1 MPSLNYQQEI
11 CRSAD
16 RLMLCV
22 IAFLCLICLG
32 LALWFDTWTAVIAT
46 CVPTLALCT
55 YLVLRHPAQLPT
67 RLMTAS
73 ALMVLAALM
82 IHETQGLV
90 EIHFGIFAL
99 LAFLLYYRDWRPI
112 VMAAALIAV
121 HHVSFFLLEQNGVP
135 VKIFQPGSGFGIVLL
150 HAGYVVFE
158 AAVLVFMAVKLKQE
172 SAATGDSA
180 AALSFVANEIA
191 RGNLDVALPNS
202 EPLPGTIAHAILS
215 MKNSLR
221 STLNDTEEVLGA
233 MSKGDFSSR
242 VATVGREGVGL
253 RLAELVNSTSAVLAE
268 TMAGVAMV
276 SHAIAAGDLSQRVVV
291 NAGGITGQLSQ
302 NINQLAEF
310 LTQFLDEQK
319 RVLARASSGDFG
331 CEMETEHRLG
341 YQLELARGLNTLI
354 QTSGHSLTEVHRV
367 VGAIARGDL
376 TQRIDADFHGT
387 FGAIKEASNAT
398 AERLADVVGRISSA
412 SFAISAAAEE
422 IARGNANL
430 SLRTEAQAAGLQ
442 TTASSMEELTATVK
456 QNAQSAKQASQLALS
471 ASDVATDGGRVV
483 EEVIRTMA
491 SISDASTRIADI
503 ISVIDGI
510 AFQTNILALNAAV
523 EAARAGEQ
531 GRGFAVVATEV
542 RSLAQRSA
550 AAAREIKDLI
560 GNSTDKVEAGSK
572 LVSTAGQTMIE
583 VVSSVK
589 RVSDIINE
597 ITAASEE
604 QSAGIEQV
612 NQAIAQMDQTTQQ
625 NAVLVEDAGAAARAM
640 ASQAQDLDAA
650 VSVFERVGTQDPP
663 KLHKGVRLAA

>member
-1 MPSLNYQQEI
+1 
-11 CRSAD
+11 
-16 RLMLCV
+16 
-22 IAFLCLICLG
+22 
-32 LALWFDTWTAVIAT
+32 
-46 CVPTLALCT
+46 
-55 YLVLRHPAQLPT
+55 
-67 RLMTAS
+67 
-73 ALMVLAALM
+73 
-82 IHETQGLV
+82 
-90 EIHFGIFAL
+90 
-99 LAFLLYYRDWRPI
+99 
-112 VMAAALIAV
+112 
-121 HHVSFFLLEQNGVP
+121 
-135 VKIFQPGSGFGIVLL
+135 
-150 HAGYVVFE
+150 
-158 AAVLVFMAVKLKQE
+158 
-172 SAATGDSA
+172 
-180 AALSFVANEIA
+180 
-191 RGNLDVALPNS
+191 
-202 EPLPGTIAHAILS
+202 
-215 MKNSLR
+215 
-221 STLNDTEEVLGA
+221 
-233 MSKGDFSSR
+233 
-242 VATVGREGVGL
+242 
-253 RLAELVNSTSAVLAE
+253 
-268 TMAGVAMV
+268 
-276 SHAIAAGDLSQRVVV
+276 
-291 NAGGITGQLSQ
+291 
-302 NINQLAEF
+302 
-310 LTQFLDEQK
+310 
-319 RVLARASSGDFG
+319 
-331 CEMETEHRLG
+331 METEHRLG

-663 KLHKGVRLAA
+663 KRHKGVRLAA